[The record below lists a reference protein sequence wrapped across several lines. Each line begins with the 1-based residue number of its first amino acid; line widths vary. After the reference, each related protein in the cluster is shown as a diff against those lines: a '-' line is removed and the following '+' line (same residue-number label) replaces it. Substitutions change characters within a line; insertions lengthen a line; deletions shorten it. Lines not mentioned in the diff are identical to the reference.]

1 MKIRFA
7 FACAAALFVLC
18 DGSLLSSL
26 HSAAGHL
33 NADVSGLLSDPV
45 PAGERR
51 LTAQKAAQAF
61 SREAQIPLEKAW
73 PSLLLAFIA
82 GMSTVI
88 GGLVVFGMEGSPP
101 PKAMAFSLSLAA
113 GVMVAVSFE
122 MLWPHEHENEEHEHA
137 HHHDEDALSWGTVL
151 MLFIFGALLCLC
163 LSWLGNKFAEYVVVE
178 NGEDQEPETNPN
190 ETAAGEAETPPSSE
204 NAKKEFGRKKES
216 MRLAF
221 LLFVSLTAHNFPEG
235 FAVAVTTLSSQQLGL
250 MICFAIALHNIP
262 EGIAIAVST
271 YDATLDKWLALRMT
285 AYSGLSEPLGAFCA
299 LVLLQSVLTP
309 RLIQAL
315 LTVVAGIM
323 CYVALAELLP
333 EAVSKHEHAWTVCGF
348 ITGIAVMV
356 ATHEALE
363 YYSAEHGGFE

>member
-1 MKIRFA
+1 MKFHLA
-7 FACAAALFVLC
+7 SGFAAALLAFCHGAPQTPLQQ
-18 DGSLLSSL
+18 
-26 HSAAGHL
+26 AAGL
-33 NADVSGLLSDPV
+33 LRVDVAADPVATSERQLAAEKAAGARVSG
-45 PAGERR
+45 GERR
-51 LTAQKAAQAF
+51 
-61 SREAQIPLEKAW
+61 QIPLEKAW

-137 HHHDEDALSWGTVL
+137 HHHDEDALPWTTVL
-151 MLFIFGALLCLC
+151 MLFLFGAFICLC
-163 LSWLGNKFAEYVVVE
+163 LSWLGDKFAEYVVVE
-178 NGEDQEPETNPN
+178 EKEPTEPEQNPTEAPVEEGAVPLASD
-190 ETAAGEAETPPSSE
+190 ETR
-204 NAKKEFGRKKES
+204 KEFAKKKES

-235 FAVAVTTLSSQQLGL
+235 FAVAVTTLSSKQLGL
-250 MICFAIALHNIP
+250 MICIAIALHNIP

-271 YDATLDKWLALRMT
+271 YDATNDKWKALRMT

-309 RLIQAL
+309 QLIQAL

-333 EAVSKHEHAWTVCGF
+333 EAVSKHEAAWTACGF

-363 YYSAEHGGFE
+363 YYSAEHGGFD